1 MCLVKPSLWWQVRI
15 RWLWWRSWF
24 AWHVDLQLIVLHTCN
39 SSSNSFKSMW
49 FNSPERK
56 NADANQTPSSSVDL
70 VIGFGGN
77 STLPQEVTP
86 AIVSSKQLWSTRSR
100 IHGRLLFTPLDVTWN
115 CLTQPL
121 SWPSIRAWV
130 HPLSESWTKRKKR
143 RTLHYF
149 SPHRWPSCGAQNR
162 DP

>member
-1 MCLVKPSLWWQVRI
+1 M
-15 RWLWWRSWF
+15 
-24 AWHVDLQLIVLHTCN
+24 DLQLIVFHTWN

-86 AIVSSKQLWSTRSR
+86 AIVGFIKAVAVDQITDPWEAAVHTFGCDLKLLDTTPVVAIYKSMSTS
-100 IHGRLLFTPLDVTWN
+100 FV
-115 CLTQPL
+115 
-121 SWPSIRAWV
+121 
-130 HPLSESWTKRKKR
+130 
-143 RTLHYF
+143 
-149 SPHRWPSCGAQNR
+149 
-162 DP
+162 